1 MEPKS
6 DQNASKNQASEKVAK
21 RIEKEGP
28 PRLSAGPY
36 WEPFLIKNRK
46 NCIQKGIQKS
56 MSKKYR
62 KMMPKGSQND
72 AKMDAKFNDVL
83 IFCEFVIF

>member
-1 MEPKS
+1 MKPK
-6 DQNASKNQASEKVAK
+6 ALKNQASEKVAK

-46 NCIQKGIQKS
+46 KCIQKGIQKS

-62 KMMPKGSQND
+62 KMMPQDSHND
-72 AKMDAKFNDVL
+72 AKMDTKIDDFP
-83 IFCEFVIF
+83 FFSEFVTF